1 MGKNSL
7 LFYPYGQL
15 LLLMYDARANKK
27 SWTDSYSGVLN
38 KYDDFIVVEA
48 IEVEDQKAIKID
60 DYGEYSSLLF
70 SPLTPTARCFPP
82 NMHEKLL
89 FWDIFFNDSSR
100 KAIKVPSFALI
111 KIFLL

>member
-1 MGKNSL
+1 
-7 LFYPYGQL
+7 
-15 LLLMYDARANKK
+15 MYDARANKK

-82 NMHEKLL
+82 ICIKS
-89 FWDIFFNDSSR
+89 FF
-100 KAIKVPSFALI
+100 FGTF
-111 KIFLL
+111 FLTTLVVKR